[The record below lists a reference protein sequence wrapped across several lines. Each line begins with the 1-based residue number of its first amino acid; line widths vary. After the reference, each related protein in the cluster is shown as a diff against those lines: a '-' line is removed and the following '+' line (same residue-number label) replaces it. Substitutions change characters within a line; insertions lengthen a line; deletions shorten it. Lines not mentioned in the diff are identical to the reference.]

1 METDSLEF
9 GPADRPGIASSP
21 VRILPILS
29 HTGNQR
35 VLTDWVH
42 QQERYEIISE
52 RNSELSGTDFDIIVL
67 DAESLRE
74 HDTKIRERKVDAT
87 AFLPVLLVSSE
98 AAANPL
104 DTPDQPE
111 AEPAVWQLVDERLLT
126 PTNTTELRRRL
137 DTLARIRTQS
147 LALKRQ
153 TDQLLLLNRI
163 TRHDIR
169 NEMQIISGWTEQL
182 AAHTDDAGDQIRQ
195 RIIDSSQHVVGLTKA
210 VREFVETLQTAGDSD
225 VEPVQLESVVT
236 DELTKG
242 RATFADAEFAVTGE
256 IPQVDV
262 RANDLLA
269 SVFRNLLNNAVQ
281 HNDSDTP
288 RVEIAVSERDETVI
302 ITVADNGPG
311 IPPEQREAV
320 LGRTD
325 EGLDHPAAGLGL
337 YLVDTLV
344 SQYGGTL
351 QISDADLGGA
361 SIEIELPKASSTEV
375 NTVDN
380 DS

>member
-9 GPADRPGIASSP
+9 GPADRPGTASSP

-35 VLTDWVH
+35 VLADWVH
-42 QQERYEIISE
+42 HQERYEIVSE
-52 RNSELSGTDFDIIVL
+52 RNAELSEADFDIIVL

-74 HDTKIRERKVDAT
+74 YDTEIRERKMDAA

-98 AAANPL
+98 AAANRL
-104 DTPDQPE
+104 DTPDQPQ

-126 PTNTTELRRRL
+126 PINTTELGRRL
-137 DTLARIRTQS
+137 DTLARIRNQS
-147 LALKRQ
+147 LALERQ
-153 TDQLLLLNRI
+153 TEQLLLLNRI

-169 NEMQIISGWTEQL
+169 NEMQVISGWAEQL
-182 AAHTDDAGDQIRQ
+182 ANHTDDAGDQIRQ
-195 RIIDSSQHVVGLTKA
+195 RIVNSSRHVVDLTKA
-210 VREFVETLQTAGDSD
+210 VREFVETLQTAGDPD
-225 VEPVQLESVVT
+225 LEPVDLESLVT
-236 DELTKG
+236 DELTK
-242 RATFADAEFAVTGE
+242 RCATFEAAEFAVTGE
-256 IPQVDV
+256 LPQVDV

-288 RVEIAVSERDETVI
+288 RVEIAVSEHDEAVT
-302 ITVADNGPG
+302 ITIADNGLG

-344 SQYGGTL
+344 NQYGGTL
-351 QISDADLGGA
+351 QIGAADLGGA
-361 SIEIELPKASSTEV
+361 KIEVELQKASSTGV
-375 NTVDN
+375 NTVDD

>member
-1 METDSLEF
+1 
-9 GPADRPGIASSP
+9 
-21 VRILPILS
+21 
-29 HTGNQR
+29 

-169 NEMQIISGWTEQL
+169 NEMQIISGWTDQL

-195 RIIDSSQHVVGLTKA
+195 RIIDSSQHVVDLTKA
-210 VREFVETLQTAGDSD
+210 VREFVETLQTAGDPD
-225 VEPVQLESVVT
+225 IEPVDLTSVVT
-236 DELTKG
+236 DELTKR
-242 RATFADAEFAVTGE
+242 RATFEDAEFAVTGE
-256 IPQVDV
+256 LPQVDV

-288 RVEIAVSERDETVI
+288 RVEIAVSERDETVT
-302 ITVADNGPG
+302 ITIADNGPG